1 MGNPCDRIRP
11 FWFPPFR
18 REVGRASVPDVS
30 VCLGIPTLNR
40 GEYVAK
46 TIAQALAQSVPPTE
60 IVVYDQGETDPE
72 ARDRIVRE
80 AQGSV
85 RWIQGDRPSL
95 TAARNQ
101 ILARTIC
108 DVVAFVDDDVLLPST
123 FVERCVE
130 RFSNEKIVCLQ
141 CGIFQRHNAEDIAH
155 LTCENR
161 FTTCFPQFDYD
172 EFHDRHSLLFG
183 CHAVRR
189 EVAVLLGGYDEQ
201 YVGSAFGEDVEFGQR
216 VLRAGHRIHHD
227 PEWWLVHV
235 RAPRGGCRVH
245 EWPAWMESC
254 NLWLSIARYGLR
266 AGRFRVLFWVS
277 LRHGPLLKRN
287 VLGVWRQPAAWI
299 SYLYGMV
306 IGIRRG
312 LRPVSSPFSR

>member
-1 MGNPCDRIRP
+1 LD
-11 FWFPPFR
+11 
-18 REVGRASVPDVS
+18 DVS

-46 TIAQALAQSVPPTE
+46 TIAQALEQSVRPTE
-60 IVVYDQGETDPE
+60 IVVYDQGETDE
-72 ARDRIVRE
+72 KVRE
-80 AQGSV
+80 EIVGAAGGVV
-85 RWIQGDRPSL
+85 RWIQGERPSL

-101 ILARTIC
+101 ILLCTTC
-108 DVVAFVDDDVLLPST
+108 DVVAFVDDDVLLPAT

-130 RFSNEKIVCLQ
+130 KFKEDQVVCLQ
-141 CGIFQRHNAEDIAH
+141 CGIFQRHDDVEVDKLAID
-155 LTCENR
+155 NR
-161 FTTCFPQFDYD
+161 STTCFPQFDYD
-172 EFHDRHSLLFG
+172 QFQDAHFLLFG

-189 EVAVLLGGYDEQ
+189 EVAITVGGYDEQ
-201 YVGSAFGEDVEFGQR
+201 FVGSAFGEDVEFGQR
-216 VLRAGHRIHHD
+216 VLRAGHGIHYD

-235 RAPRGGCRVH
+235 RAPQGGCRIH

-266 AGRFRVLFWVS
+266 EGRFGVLFWAS

-287 VLGVWRQPAAWI
+287 VLSVWRQPAAWA
-299 SYLYGMV
+299 SYLFGMA

-312 LRPVSSPFSR
+312 IRQVVSPFSRGH